1 MVGGAVSAELVD
13 PFATH
18 EPALTP
24 EEWQDIRD
32 EVCEA
37 PWLDP
42 ARFPELVTY
51 AMEALRDI
59 ACGVGN
65 PYMPSLAAT
74 QALRGMAARAKT
86 GSFPNEPREPAWSLD
101 ASTHDALIGP
111 EYRASTGGWPGER
124 EAEPAD
130 SLDSERR
137 LPR

>member
-86 GSFPNEPREPAWSLD
+86 GAFPNEPREPAWSLD
-101 ASTHDALIGP
+101 ASTREPLIGP
-111 EYRASTGGWPGER
+111 EAKR
-124 EAEPAD
+124 
-130 SLDSERR
+130 
-137 LPR
+137 